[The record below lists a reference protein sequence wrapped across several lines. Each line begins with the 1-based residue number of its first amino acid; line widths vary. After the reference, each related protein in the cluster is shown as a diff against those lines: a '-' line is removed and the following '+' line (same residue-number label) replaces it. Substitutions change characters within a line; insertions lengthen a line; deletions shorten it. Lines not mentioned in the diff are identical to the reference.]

1 MSILETLTVFAGIP
15 AALFAV
21 IAGLVYL
28 SGSRPARRYRPGR
41 PYEFTP
47 VWFLSAPGG
56 LAGGTERA
64 ALEAPADQTAADET
78 AADEAA
84 AGETVKGGARGSW

>member
-1 MSILETLTVFAGIP
+1 MSILETVLVFVGIP
-15 AALFAV
+15 VALFAV

-28 SGSRPARRYRPGR
+28 SSVRPARRYRPGR

-56 LAGGTERA
+56 LTGSGAERA
-64 ALEAPADQTAADET
+64 AIEAPAAD
-78 AADEAA
+78 AA
-84 AGETVKGGARGSW
+84 APAKGGARGSW